1 MLWGGVFLYVKEA
14 RNQETLRRYGHGTPD
29 DWLERHIYGPGQ
41 KVGIVLMLIIDVVL
55 FGAVPGALMWV
66 AQIAWIPFWAAGV
79 INGLG
84 HYWGYRNFNCADAST
99 NIFPVGIFIGGEEL
113 HNNHHAFATSAKLSN
128 RWYEFD
134 IGWMYIRILSALGM
148 ARVKKLAPVPRIGSP
163 RLVVDGDTLEAV
175 INHRHDVL
183 ARYASLM
190 RKLYREE
197 LAKLQDKA
205 NYKGLKQWLEVDVRQ
220 IPDDWRKRLEQM
232 LARSQ
237 NLATFYAMRDELT
250 ALWNRSNASREQLVA
265 DLQAWCQKAEASG
278 IRQLQDMSIRMRSYA
293 LA

>member
-1 MLWGGVFLYVKEA
+1 
-14 RNQETLRRYGHGTPD
+14 
-29 DWLERHIYGPGQ
+29 
-41 KVGIVLMLIIDVVL
+41 
-55 FGAVPGALMWV
+55 
-66 AQIAWIPFWAAGV
+66 
-79 INGLG
+79 
-84 HYWGYRNFNCADAST
+84 
-99 NIFPVGIFIGGEEL
+99 
-113 HNNHHAFATSAKLSN
+113 
-128 RWYEFD
+128 
-134 IGWMYIRILSALGM
+134 MYIRILSALGM
-148 ARVKKLAPVPRIGSP
+148 ARVKKLAPVPRIGTP
-163 RLVVDGDTLEAV
+163 RLVVDGATLEAV

-232 LARSQ
+232 LSRSQ
-237 NLATFYAMRDELT
+237 NLATFYVMRDELT
-250 ALWNRSNASREQLVA
+250 ALWNSTNASREQLVA

>member
-1 MLWGGVFLYVKEA
+1 MNE
-14 RNQETLRRYGHGTPD
+14 P
-29 DWLERHIYGPGQ
+29 
-41 KVGIVLMLIIDVVL
+41 LIQ
-55 FGAVPGALMWV
+55 ALLDY
-66 AQIAWIPFWAAGV
+66 FT
-79 INGLG
+79 GL
-84 HYWGYRNFNCADAST
+84 
-99 NIFPVGIFIGGEEL
+99 
-113 HNNHHAFATSAKLSN
+113 
-128 RWYEFD
+128 
-134 IGWMYIRILSALGM
+134 
-148 ARVKKLAPVPRIGSP
+148 
-163 RLVVDGDTLEAV
+163 
-175 INHRHDVL
+175 NHRHDVL

-205 NYKGLKQWLEVDVRQ
+205 NYHGLKQWLEVDVRQ

-232 LARSQ
+232 LASSQ